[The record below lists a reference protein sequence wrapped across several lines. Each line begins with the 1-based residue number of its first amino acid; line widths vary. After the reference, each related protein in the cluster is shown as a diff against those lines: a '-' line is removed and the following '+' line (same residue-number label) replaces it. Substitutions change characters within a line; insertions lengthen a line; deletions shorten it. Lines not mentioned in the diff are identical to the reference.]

1 MKKIAVGRK
10 TQNTFE
16 FQKGKRNFNP
26 KIDHGEIDSRI
37 FMTPFGSFFKKWK
50 KSLSILSSQKWIF
63 SQKIERAYQSIF
75 FFFIVFVT
83 FSKKLK
89 GSSQKTPYM

>member
-75 FFFIVFVT
+75 FFFYCIWYIF
-83 FSKKLK
+83 
-89 GSSQKTPYM
+89 QKIKRV